1 MTIPLHRQLA
11 AVRDEIAEMRDALDV
26 PLRSGHTLI
35 IEKRDLWVFT
45 YWRWSAARG
54 SSTTYLYGRGA
65 SGKRI
70 AFHRELIAAPD
81 HLLVD
86 HVNGN
91 GLDNRRS
98 NLRYATHRQ
107 NMWNRTLNS
116 QVDRTSGFIGV
127 SFHPY
132 SGLWR
137 ARMKRENNGERTTYH
152 ETAEE
157 AARARDAMVL
167 EARGEFARLNFPDPS
182 RDHIA
187 CMQAVLDTLTKLKA
201 AEDERREPSLFPPT

>member
-11 AVRDEIAEMRDALDV
+11 AVRDEISEMRDSLSL
-26 PLRSGHTLI
+26 PLRGGVDLV
-35 IEKRDLWVFT
+35 IERRDLWLFT
-45 YWRWSAARG
+45 YDHWSLRRHRN
-54 SSTTYLYGRGA
+54 THYLQRKQG
-65 SGKRI
+65 GKTLH
-70 AFHRELIAAPD
+70 FHREVIAAPQGV
-81 HLLVD
+81 LVD

-98 NLRYATHRQ
+98 NLRWATHRQ
-107 NMWNRTLNS
+107 NMWNRTLHS

-187 CMQAVLDTLTKLKA
+187 CMQAVLDTLTKLQA
-201 AEDERREPSLFPPT
+201 AEKEAREPSLFPPT